1 MNDNAK
7 KSVEESHSSTKRW
20 FPILREERELH
31 EESFRLGENG
41 YVLTLLSI
49 KSQDDEE
56 E

>member
-7 KSVEESHSSTKRW
+7 KSVEESPSTKRW